1 MGAPHPAL
9 QHGDIPTAGP
19 TPTADRQDLD
29 MHPQQ
34 PSNSWNPPG
43 GTSNSTPLPGAPSP
57 IPDAPVVL
65 SKGPMRPVPAFLVF
79 GVLFGGFVWLV
90 VGLVG
95 YNAASS
101 FGPRVTEDAE
111 ILSIERD
118 FNSSSSSSVDR
129 TTLWVEGETESGR
142 SWRFASDEIYDIAS
156 REGYPMDVEVTI
168 STWTGSTI
176 AVRGDG
182 FEDDRSSIA
191 TGVVWVLATLFVL
204 AIVAGCAWLIRRKES
219 MLAFVSFFALSPLW
233 LWVGFIVM
241 RWIRT

>member
-1 MGAPHPAL
+1 
-9 QHGDIPTAGP
+9 
-19 TPTADRQDLD
+19 

-34 PSNSWNPPG
+34 PSNSWSPPG
-43 GTSNSTPLPGAPSP
+43 GTSNSTPLPGVPGP
-57 IPDAPVVL
+57 IPEDPMAVPKQ
-65 SKGPMRPVPAFLVF
+65 SMRPLPTFVVF
-79 GVLFGGFVWLV
+79 GVLLGSFAWLV

-111 ILSIERD
+111 ILSLERD
-118 FNSSSSSSVDR
+118 FNSSSSSVDR

-142 SWRFASDEIYDIAS
+142 SWRFASDEVYEIAS
-156 REGYPMDVEVTI
+156 REGYPMEVEVTI

-182 FEDDRSSIA
+182 FEDDRSSVA
-191 TGVVWVLATLFVL
+191 LGVVWALATLLLL

-219 MLAFVSFFALSPLW
+219 MLAFVSFVALSPLW

>member
-1 MGAPHPAL
+1 
-9 QHGDIPTAGP
+9 
-19 TPTADRQDLD
+19 
-29 MHPQQ
+29 
-34 PSNSWNPPG
+34 
-43 GTSNSTPLPGAPSP
+43 
-57 IPDAPVVL
+57 
-65 SKGPMRPVPAFLVF
+65 MRPMPTF
-79 GVLFGGFVWLV
+79 VLFAVMFGALAWTV
-90 VGLVG
+90 VGAVG

-111 ILSIERD
+111 ILSLERA
-118 FNSSSSSSVDR
+118 FNSSSSTSVNR

-142 SWRFASDEIYDIAS
+142 SWRFASDEIFDIAE

-191 TGVVWVLATLFVL
+191 LGVVWALATLFVL

-219 MLAFVSFFALSPLW
+219 MLAVVSFVALSPLW
-233 LWVGFIVM
+233 LWIGFIVM

>member
-1 MGAPHPAL
+1 
-9 QHGDIPTAGP
+9 
-19 TPTADRQDLD
+19 
-29 MHPQQ
+29 
-34 PSNSWNPPG
+34 
-43 GTSNSTPLPGAPSP
+43 
-57 IPDAPVVL
+57 
-65 SKGPMRPVPAFLVF
+65 MRPMPAFVLF
-79 GVLFGGFVWLV
+79 GVLFGGFAWLV

-142 SWRFASDEIYDIAS
+142 SWRFASDEVYEIAS

-168 STWTGSTI
+168 SSWTGSTI

-182 FEDDRSSIA
+182 FEDDRSSTA
-191 TGVVWVLATLFVL
+191 LGVVWALATLFVL

-219 MLAFVSFFALSPLW
+219 MLAVVSFVALSPLW
-233 LWVGFIVM
+233 LWIGFVAM